1 VGEVIDVRAITG
13 EVSEDAARLAKLEP
27 GLGAPIGIRSDGS
40 AEGRLAFSLTNPAR
54 RPVSAVVTARSRDA
68 HWNFTPRERHLRI
81 GPGETAVVG
90 FEATRAPA
98 PTDPGLHPPELVVD
112 LTYLGEAGS
121 HRIPE
126 RGHPYPLD
134 DGSGDVADD
143 S

>member
-1 VGEVIDVRAITG
+1 M
-13 EVSEDAARLAKLEP
+13 
-27 GLGAPIGIRSDGS
+27 
-40 AEGRLAFSLTNPAR
+40 
-54 RPVSAVVTARSRDA
+54 SAVVTARSRDA

-126 RGHPYPLD
+126 RGHPYPLE
-134 DGSGDVADD
+134 GGNGEIADD

>member
-1 VGEVIDVRAITG
+1 M
-13 EVSEDAARLAKLEP
+13 
-27 GLGAPIGIRSDGS
+27 
-40 AEGRLAFSLTNPAR
+40 
-54 RPVSAVVTARSRDA
+54 
-68 HWNFTPRERHLRI
+68 
-81 GPGETAVVG
+81 VG